1 MLDISGPVTS
11 VQCSFTARPNCSL
24 SPEQTLVVFCTIT
37 LVTFLISIAFVIIG
51 AWPILLFSGMELL
64 ALGYCFYHV
73 LCHASDYE
81 RLTIDDEKVIVETHE
96 PDQDQRIELSSYWSK
111 IVLDCLPNG
120 YCRHL
125 ILRSH
130 GREVEFGRYI
140 SSEERLDLARLL
152 KTRLGGF
159 LS

>member
-11 VQCSFTARPNCSL
+11 VHCSFTARPNCSL

>member
-1 MLDISGPVTS
+1 MLDISGAVSS
-11 VQCSFTARPNCSL
+11 VHCSITARPNCSL
-24 SPEQTLVVFCTIT
+24 SPKQTLVVFCTIS
-37 LVTFLISIAFVIIG
+37 LVTLLFAIAFVLIG
-51 AWPILLFSGMELL
+51 AWPILLFSGIEML

-81 RLTIDDEKVIVETHE
+81 RLTINDDKVIVETHE
-96 PDQDQRIELSSYWSK
+96 PDQDQHIELSGYWLR

-120 YCRHL
+120 YCQHL

-130 GREVEFGRYI
+130 GREIEFGRYI
-140 SSEERLDLARLL
+140 TSEERLDLARLL